1 MLSSLSTS
9 GSTASTSSTSSTSG
23 ANTVVIYSPYP
34 YPVFGDFGHRYYGKY
49 YDHGCGCD
57 RYAAPTYTAPTY
69 VAATQVSSVPKGG
82 VDTGDGSFQ

>member
-1 MLSSLSTS
+1 MLFRS
-9 GSTASTSSTSSTSG
+9 
-23 ANTVVIYSPYP
+23 
-34 YPVFGDFGHRYYGKY
+34 YPVFGDYGHRYYGKY

-57 RYAAPTYTAPTY
+57 RYAAPTYVAPTY

>member
-1 MLSSLSTS
+1 M
-9 GSTASTSSTSSTSG
+9 
-23 ANTVVIYSPYP
+23 VIYSPYP